1 MVVALTG
8 IPILV
13 VAGLTQRWNMRLLLA
28 ATIVTLTAVAV
39 WAGSQTSEFDPAM
52 VGVVI
57 ASTAIVWLAV
67 AAWGTRSAWSWIV
80 AVLSYF
86 GLAGLRN
93 AVYGYVWEERVA
105 GALGLLVA
113 SGLIALIVR
122 ETRQPRRWSNPL
134 TQF

>member
-13 VAGLTQRWNMRLLLA
+13 VAGLTQRWKLRVLMA
-28 ATIVTLTAVAV
+28 ATIAVLTGVAIAVAP
-39 WAGSQTSEFDPAM
+39 QTSDFDPVM
-52 VGVVI
+52 VGLVI
-57 ASTAIVWLAV
+57 ASTAVIWVAV

-86 GLAGLRN
+86 GMAALRN
-93 AVYGYVWEERVA
+93 AVYGFVWQERVA
-105 GALGLLVA
+105 GALTLLVV

-122 ETRQPRRWSNPL
+122 ETAQTRRGSNPL
-134 TQF
+134 TQY

>member
-1 MVVALTG
+1 
-8 IPILV
+8 
-13 VAGLTQRWNMRLLLA
+13 
-28 ATIVTLTAVAV
+28 
-39 WAGSQTSEFDPAM
+39 M

-93 AVYGYVWEERVA
+93 AVYGFVWQERVA
-105 GALGLLVA
+105 GALGLLVV